1 MSTHICTHMASINIS
16 LTEEAYRFLKM
27 LKGKNKS
34 FSEVV
39 LELKEKDAKKCTGK
53 SLLKYA
59 GVLKNSNINWKNT
72 EENMLRF
79 RKSFNKRIEETR
91 KEMENLR

>member
-1 MSTHICTHMASINIS
+1 MASINIS
-16 LTEEAYRFLKM
+16 ITNDAYNFLKL
-27 LKGKNKS
+27 LKGRDKS
-34 FSEVV
+34 FSDVI

-59 GVLKNSNINWKNT
+59 GVLKNSNINWKNA
-72 EENMLRF
+72 EENILRF

>member
-1 MSTHICTHMASINIS
+1 MASINIS
-16 LTEEAYRFLKM
+16 LTKEAYNFLKM
-27 LKGKNKS
+27 LKGRDKS

-59 GVLKNSNINWKNT
+59 GVLKNLDAKKFDKI
-72 EENMLRF
+72 R
-79 RKSFNKRIEETR
+79 
-91 KEMENLR
+91 ENLNEGFEKRQEEIFNDRIR